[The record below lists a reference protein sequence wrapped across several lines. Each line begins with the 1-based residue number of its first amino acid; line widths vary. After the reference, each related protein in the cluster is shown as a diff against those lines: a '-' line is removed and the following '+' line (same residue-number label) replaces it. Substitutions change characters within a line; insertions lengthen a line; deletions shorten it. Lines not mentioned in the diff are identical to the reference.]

1 MMTLAAPL
9 KDCWIDFKRTIT
21 PAELPGRFNFP
32 FYHEPHPLC
41 LEAAAELQDYIQTQT
56 EWQHNFGL
64 DPAMDGLV
72 IGKMFGVML
81 VQKQG
86 GEVGYITAFSG
97 KLADKNAHSRFV
109 PPIFDMLAP
118 DSFFLKGEEV
128 ISKVNEAI
136 EALEQSAELK
146 IARQQ
151 LQNKLTAA
159 DTDLRRLK
167 DKIKANKAR
176 RKLQRADAEMA
187 LCEEGRADLL
197 ESLRQESVRE
207 QGEFKFMQ
215 RYWKE
220 QAAPE
225 QAALDRILDEI
236 EALKEERKAKSANLQ
251 EQLFAQYN
259 FLDQY
264 GALKNVKEIFAHTA
278 FDNPPSGAGE
288 CAAPKMLQFA
298 FLHGLKPLAFAEFWW
313 GASPASEIRKHGQFY
328 PACRGKCEP
337 ILAHMLNGIEL
348 DPNPMLQQQDLGDA
362 LKTIYEDEQ
371 IVVVD
376 KPAELLSVPG
386 KISPTSVQDI
396 LQKRYPH
403 ATGPLL
409 VHRLDMAT
417 SGILIAAKTKEAHE
431 YLQAQFIKKT
441 TRKSYIAVLD
451 GVLAG
456 EEGTIELP
464 LRVDLDNRPHQV
476 VCYEYG
482 KPAVTK
488 WKKLSVTGKHT
499 RVQLFPITGR
509 THQLRMHCAHHLGLD
524 MPIVGDD
531 LYGTKADRL
540 HLHAQSLSIKH
551 PATRQEMTFTS
562 EPPF

>member
-1 MMTLAAPL
+1 M
-9 KDCWIDFKRTIT
+9 
-21 PAELPGRFNFP
+21 
-32 FYHEPHPLC
+32 
-41 LEAAAELQDYIQTQT
+41 EAAAELQDYINTQR
-56 EWQHNFGL
+56 EWKHNFGL
-64 DPAMDGLV
+64 DPAMGGLV

-81 VQKQG
+81 VQKKS

-128 ISKVNEAI
+128 ISKMNEAI
-136 EALEQSAELK
+136 ETLEQSAALK

-151 LQNKLTAA
+151 LQNKLAAA

-197 ESLRQESVRE
+197 EGLRQESVRE
-207 QGEFKFMQ
+207 QGELKFMQ

-220 QAAPE
+220 LVTPE

-236 EALKEERKAKSANLQ
+236 ETLKEERKAMSADLQ

-298 FLHGLKPLAFAEFWW
+298 FQQGLKPLAFAEFWW

-337 ILAHMLNGIEL
+337 ILAHMLRGIDM

-386 KISPTSVQDI
+386 KISRTSVQDI

-451 GVLAG
+451 GVLT
-456 EEGTIELP
+456 EDEGTIELP

-524 MPIVGDD
+524 MPILGDD

-551 PATRQEMTFTS
+551 PVTRQEMTFIS

>member
-1 MMTLAAPL
+1 MTLAVSL

-21 PAELPGRFNFP
+21 VSELPERFNFP
-32 FYHEPHPLC
+32 FYHKPHPLC
-41 LEAAAELQDYIQTQT
+41 LEAAAELQDYIQNQA

-64 DPAMDGLV
+64 DPAMTGLV

-81 VQKQG
+81 VQKET

-97 KLADKNAHSRFV
+97 KLANKNTHKRFV

-118 DSFFLKGEEV
+118 DGFFRKGEEV
-128 ISKVNEAI
+128 ISRINEKI

-146 IARQQ
+146 LARQR
-151 LQNKLTAA
+151 LHDKTALGKA
-159 DTDLRRLK
+159 DILEVK
-167 DKIKANKAR
+167 DRIKVNKAR
-176 RKLQRADAEMA
+176 RSLQRADAGFA
-187 LCEEGRADLL
+187 LCATGRAALL
-197 ESLRQESVRE
+197 EDLRQESVRE
-207 QGEFKFMQ
+207 QGELRFMQ

-220 QAAPE
+220 QVAPE
-225 QAALDRILDEI
+225 QAALDQLLDEI
-236 EALKEERKAKSANLQ
+236 EVLKEARKTKSADLQ

-259 FLDQY
+259 FRDQN
-264 GALKNVKEIFAHTA
+264 GVLKNVKEIFDHTV

-298 FLHGLKPLAFAEFWW
+298 FQHQLKPLAFAEFWW

-328 PACRGKCEP
+328 AACRGKCEP
-337 ILAHMLNGIEL
+337 ILGHMLQGIDM
-348 DPNPMLQQQDLGDA
+348 DPNPMLQYKDLGDE

-371 IVVVD
+371 IVVLN
-376 KPAELLSVPG
+376 KPSEMLSVPG
-386 KISPTSVQDI
+386 KIAQVSVLEV
-396 LQKRYPH
+396 LQQRYPN

-417 SGILIAAKTKEAHE
+417 SGILIAAKSKEAHE

-441 TRKSYIAVLD
+441 ARKSYIAVLD
-451 GVLAG
+451 GVLTETAG
-456 EEGTIELP
+456 TVDLP

-488 WKKLSVTGKHT
+488 WKKISVTGKHT
-499 RVQLFPITGR
+499 RVQLFPVTGR
-509 THQLRMHCAHHLGLD
+509 THQLRMHCAHHLGLNL
-524 MPIVGDD
+524 PILGDD
-531 LYGTKADRL
+531 LYGTKANRL

-551 PATRQEMTFTS
+551 PATRQEMTFTA

>member
-1 MMTLAAPL
+1 MAVAIPL
-9 KDCWIDFKRTIT
+9 KACWIDFKRTINVS
-21 PAELPGRFNFP
+21 ELPERFNFP
-32 FYHEPHPLC
+32 FYHEPHALC

-64 DPAMDGLV
+64 DPAMEGLV

-81 VQKQG
+81 VQKPG
-86 GEVGYITAFSG
+86 GEIGYLTAFSG

-128 ISKVNEAI
+128 ISRVNEAI
-136 EALEQSAELK
+136 EVLEQSADLK

-151 LQNKLTAA
+151 LQDKQALAAA
-159 DTDLRRLK
+159 DLSGQK
-167 DKIKANKAR
+167 DKIRENKAR
-176 RKLQRADAEMA
+176 RKLQRADAEFA
-187 LCEEGRADLL
+187 LCEAGRAYLL
-197 ESLRQESVRE
+197 EDLRQESVRE
-207 QGEFKFMQ
+207 QGELKFMQ

-225 QAALDRILDEI
+225 QAALDKLLGEI
-236 EALKEERKAKSANLQ
+236 EALKEKRKAMSAEMQ

-264 GALKNVKEIFAHTA
+264 GTLKNVKAIFDHTA

-298 FLHGLKPLAFAEFWW
+298 FQHQLKPLAFAEFWW
-313 GASPASEIRKHGQFY
+313 GASPASEIRKHGLFY
-328 PACRGKCEP
+328 AACRGKCEP
-337 ILAHMLNGIEL
+337 ILAHMLQGIDM
-348 DPNPMLQQQDLGDA
+348 DPNPMMQQQDLGDA

-371 IVVVD
+371 IVVLD

-386 KISPTSVQDI
+386 KVSPTSVQDI
-396 LQKRYPH
+396 LEKRYPH

-441 TRKSYIAVLD
+441 TRKSYIAILD
-451 GVLAG
+451 GLLT
-456 EEGTIELP
+456 ENEGRVNLP

-482 KPAVTK
+482 KPAVTE
-488 WKKLSVTGKHT
+488 WKKLSVTGNHT

-509 THQLRMHCAHHLGLD
+509 THQLRMHCAHHMGLNV
-524 MPIVGDD
+524 PILGDD

-540 HLHAQSLSIKH
+540 HLHAQSLTIKH
-551 PATRQEMTFTS
+551 PVTLQEMTFTS

>member
-1 MMTLAAPL
+1 MAAAVSL
-9 KDCWIDFKRTIT
+9 EECWINFKRTID
-21 PAELPGRFNFP
+21 ASELPGRFNFP
-32 FYHEPHPLC
+32 FYHEPHALC
-41 LEAAAELQDYIQTQT
+41 LEAAGELQEYITTQT

-64 DPAMDGLV
+64 DAALTGLV

-81 VQKQG
+81 VQRPDG
-86 GEVGYITAFSG
+86 AVGYLTAFSG
-97 KLADKNAHSRFV
+97 KLANKNTHSRFV
-109 PPIFDMLAP
+109 PPIFDMLAS
-118 DSFFLKGEEV
+118 DSFFLKGEEI
-128 ISKVNEAI
+128 ISRINEAI
-136 EALEQSAELK
+136 EVLEQSPALQT
-146 IARQQ
+146 ARE
-151 LQNKLTAA
+151 KLEEKLALGQA
-159 DTDLRRLK
+159 DLLEVKKR
-167 DKIKANKAR
+167 IKANKAR
-176 RKLQRADAEMA
+176 RRLQRADAAFA
-187 LCEEGRADLL
+187 LCEAGRADLL
-197 ESLRQESVRE
+197 EDLRQESVRE

-225 QAALDRILDEI
+225 QAALDQLLAQI
-236 EALKEERKAKSANLQ
+236 EALKEERKAKSADLQ
-251 EQLFAQYN
+251 ELLFAQYN

-264 GALKNVKEIFAHTA
+264 GALKNVKDIFDHTA

-298 FLHGLKPLAFAEFWW
+298 FQHQLKPLAFAEFWW
-313 GASPASEIRKHGQFY
+313 GASPASEIRKHGHFY
-328 PACRGKCEP
+328 AACRGKCEP
-337 ILAHMLNGIEL
+337 ILAHMLQGVEM
-348 DPNPMLQQQDLGDA
+348 DPNPMEIQQDLGGE

-371 IVVVD
+371 ILVLD
-376 KPAELLSVPG
+376 KPGEMLSVPG
-386 KISPTSVQDI
+386 KIAQISVLEI

-417 SGILIAAKTKEAHE
+417 SGILIAGKTKEAHE

-456 EEGTIELP
+456 DEGRIDLP

-482 KPAVTK
+482 KPAVTE
-488 WKKLSVTGKHT
+488 WKKLSVTGRHT
-499 RVQLFPITGR
+499 RIQLFPITGR
-509 THQLRMHCAHHLGLD
+509 THQLRMHCAHHLGLNI
-524 MPIVGDD
+524 PILGDD

-540 HLHAQSLSIKH
+540 HLHAQRLTIKH
-551 PATRQEMTFTS
+551 PVTLQEMTFTS

>member
-1 MMTLAAPL
+1 MAAAVSL
-9 KDCWIDFKRTIT
+9 EECWIDFKRTID
-21 PAELPGRFNFP
+21 ASELPGRFNFP
-32 FYHEPHPLC
+32 FYHEPHALC
-41 LEAAAELQDYIQTQT
+41 LEAAGELQEYITTQT

-64 DPAMDGLV
+64 DAALTGLV

-81 VQKQG
+81 VQRPDG
-86 GEVGYITAFSG
+86 AVGYLTAFSG
-97 KLADKNAHSRFV
+97 KLANKNTHSRFV

-118 DSFFLKGEEV
+118 DSFFLKGEEL
-128 ISKVNEAI
+128 ISRINEAI
-136 EALEQSAELK
+136 EALEQSPELQ
-146 IARQQ
+146 IARE
-151 LQNKLTAA
+151 KLAEKLALGQA
-159 DTDLRRLK
+159 DLLEVKNR
-167 DKIKANKAR
+167 IKANKAR
-176 RKLQRADAEMA
+176 RRLQRTDAEFA
-187 LCEEGRADLL
+187 LCEAGRADLL
-197 ESLRQESVRE
+197 EDLRQESVRE

-225 QAALDRILDEI
+225 QAALDQLLAQI
-236 EALKEERKAKSANLQ
+236 EALKEERKAKSADLQ
-251 EQLFAQYN
+251 ERLFAQYN

-264 GALKNVKEIFAHTA
+264 GALKNVKDIFDHTA

-298 FLHGLKPLAFAEFWW
+298 FQHQLKPLAFAEFWW
-313 GASPASEIRKHGQFY
+313 GASPASEIRKHGHFY
-328 PACRGKCEP
+328 AACRGKCEP
-337 ILAHMLNGIEL
+337 ILAHMLQGVEM
-348 DPNPMLQQQDLGDA
+348 DPNPMEIQQDLGGE

-371 IVVVD
+371 ILVLD
-376 KPAELLSVPG
+376 KPGEMLSVPG
-386 KISPTSVQDI
+386 KIAQISVLEI

-417 SGILIAAKTKEAHE
+417 SGILIAGKTKEAHE

-456 EEGTIELP
+456 DEGRIDLP

-482 KPAVTK
+482 KPAVTE
-488 WKKLSVTGKHT
+488 WKKLSVSGQQT
-499 RVQLFPITGR
+499 RIQLFPITGR
-509 THQLRMHCAHHLGLD
+509 THQLRMHCAHHLGLNI
-524 MPIVGDD
+524 PILGDD
-531 LYGTKADRL
+531 LYGTKADRV
-540 HLHAQSLSIKH
+540 HLHAQNLTIKH
-551 PATRQEMTFTS
+551 PVTLQEMTFTS